1 MKMLD
6 YAGNEMEF
14 EACPSCEFAKHKFTL
29 PCGMAY
35 EDKLFTV
42 SQDWELPIK
51 GFFVIMP
58 KRCVESLS
66 ELTEEERVEAFS
78 LANEVIKILKSN
90 NICDRFN
97 VLFEEKQNR
106 HFHIWIMPRHKWMQE
121 LVGGITKNI
130 GKIFEYAL
138 NNLRTEENIKA
149 ISDITKIVKTG
160 LERFNDK
167 GDANDERFD
176 EK

>member
-1 MKMLD
+1 MEMID
-6 YAGNEMEF
+6 YAGNKIEF
-14 EACPSCEFAKHKFTL
+14 EGCPSCEFAKHKFTL

-35 EDKLFTV
+35 EDELFTV
-42 SQDWELPIK
+42 SQDWELPIQ

-58 KRCVESLS
+58 KRCVEFLS
-66 ELTEEERVEAFS
+66 ELSDEERVEAFS
-78 LANEVIKILKSN
+78 LANEVIKILKLN

-106 HFHIWIMPRHKWMQE
+106 HFHIWIMPRHKWMHD

-149 ISDITKIVKTG
+149 ISDITKIVKVG
-160 LERFNDK
+160 LESYSGKGDTNERFN
-167 GDANDERFD
+167 E
-176 EK
+176 E